1 MPHRILVVSNLFPPN
16 TVGGAEI
23 VALRQAHGLAARGHK
38 VVVLAGAQPS
48 EEAPAGTLSFDVY
61 EGIPVYRLSLRSLD
75 PDLNFYWPAAARR
88 LRAVVASHDIEV
100 VHFHNAMGL
109 GANLIPAAK
118 AAARRCIVTLHDH
131 WGFCFRQTR
140 LRTDGSL
147 CANHEECAG
156 CKQNVM
162 PGNHVA
168 LPMRLRRDYIVWCVT
183 QADQLLAP
191 SGYMAYA
198 YTQAGFP
205 ARLMSVLSNGIE
217 LDLVTAGP
225 KEPSPEGTIRFLWSG
240 YLGEHKGILVFLQA
254 IEQLWREKELSGR
267 WQLTIAGEGHLR
279 PAVEA
284 ALRSD
289 KLGDNVRFVGRLSRA
304 ELLDLLR
311 STDVSV
317 LTSIWPE
324 NEPVTLL
331 EAIASGTAQIATRIG
346 GNVGLV
352 EHAKSGFLVPPND
365 TAELVEAMRRY
376 IVEPGLAAQHGARN
390 RERRGEYDEARTIDK
405 LEAGL
410 APDVPSEVLVH
421 PREPVIVCGTAW
433 PPAEV
438 AILVSQVHDYLSPDL
453 TPRFVWHE
461 WMEPAFWRDAKLVWL
476 WDRHVS
482 EALVNEALRRGVPV
496 LTPETAWAVGL
507 ARHYG
512 SVILYRTYLEAL
524 ASLRALFSVPTLQT
538 EFSWR
543 ARLGA
548 AAATALARAEAF
560 SLHSELSR

>member
-438 AILVSQVHDYLSPDL
+438 AILVSQVDDYLSPDL

-543 ARLGA
+543 ARRGA